1 MSQYHSWCL
10 HRVYFPVKMPVLQ
23 PGLSSTLA
31 LVVIGVSSQKG
42 LSVGLTVAIVPLH
55 DFIVF
60 LNLLL
65 DMRQFA
71 LQVLAALLLLQ
82 ESGILVWQRSERHWS
97 VRSYAVC
104 NRWSVVRNKKFLS
117 LLFRFIWWITYCLF
131 PPFSNR
137 VETLTKKV
145 IKTLSNVIYTIYLH

>member
-82 ESGILVWQRSERHWS
+82 ESGILV
-97 VRSYAVC
+97 
-104 NRWSVVRNKKFLS
+104 
-117 LLFRFIWWITYCLF
+117 
-131 PPFSNR
+131 
-137 VETLTKKV
+137 
-145 IKTLSNVIYTIYLH
+145 

>member
-1 MSQYHSWCL
+1 MKKKKAGAGGMSQYHSWCL
-10 HRVYFPVKMPVLQ
+10 HRAYFPVKMPVLQ

-82 ESGILVWQRSERHWS
+82 ESGILV
-97 VRSYAVC
+97 
-104 NRWSVVRNKKFLS
+104 
-117 LLFRFIWWITYCLF
+117 
-131 PPFSNR
+131 
-137 VETLTKKV
+137 
-145 IKTLSNVIYTIYLH
+145 